1 MVTRIKVIEAV
12 EVGVVRGHHV
22 YHVTYET
29 HIIHV
34 VVFV

>member
-12 EVGVVRGHHV
+12 EVAVVTVRGHHV

-29 HIIHV
+29 HIKYT
-34 VVFV
+34 